1 MLHRNN
7 VQTTSYL
14 GLVSLSH
21 VSIFRSSLLVS
32 YITIF
37 RYVFILITFYG
48 IQKTLLFKLD
58 FSYLVKREESA
69 WRLPRLFL
77 IAATAKIFE
86 KKFKES

>member
-37 RYVFILITFYG
+37 RYVFILITFLWNTEDLTVQ
-48 IQKTLLFKLD
+48 IRLQLFSKKGRISL
-58 FSYLVKREESA
+58 E
-69 WRLPRLFL
+69 
-77 IAATAKIFE
+77 IAEIV
-86 KKFKES
+86 SDCNYCQDI